1 MSLEHYVKLL
11 RDTGH
16 RVVLTDSACWSN
28 VSRAMYMNFP
38 IHRPVQPTYAEIRKV
53 LGIGGIAVRYTCPL
67 EMGRES
73 YELVCSD
80 KNYGLA
86 SLPQKGRNRTRRG
99 LETCSV
105 RRIAWDEL
113 ESVGALHLARDT
125 RLRQGRAI
133 PPNHDHVLQKYWSVA
148 GKLDSMEAWGSFVGN
163 QLAAFLTASRIEDW
177 IYIWSLN
184 SDRNLLHANPNNA
197 LFYVFTAD
205 ALSRDGITTVSTGLE
220 SMQSDPADLERFKFR
235 MGFIRFPIG
244 QRVQF
249 NYLYR
254 AALRGPVLRT
264 LKDHFG
270 TGSNNSIQS
279 KFGLLL
285 RWYSEQ
291 PAL

>member
-1 MSLEHYVKLL
+1 MSLDHYMKLL

-16 RVVLTDSACWSN
+16 RVVQTDSACWSD
-28 VSRAMYMNFP
+28 VSSGMYMNFP
-38 IHRPVQPTYAEIRKV
+38 IHRPIQPASSEIRKV

-67 EMGRES
+67 EIGRES

-99 LETCSV
+99 LEACTV

-113 ESVGALHLARDT
+113 ESAGALQLSRDT

-133 PPNHDHVLQKYWSVA
+133 PANHDHVLRKYWSVA
-148 GKLDSMEAWGSFVGN
+148 RKLDSMEAWGAFVGSE
-163 QLAAFLTASRIEDW
+163 LAAFLTSSRIEDW

-197 LFYVFTAD
+197 LFFVFTSD
-205 ALSRDGITTVSTGLE
+205 VLSREGVSVVSTGLE
-220 SMQSDPADLERFKFR
+220 SMQSDPSDLERFKLR
-235 MGFIRFPIG
+235 MGFNKVPIG

-254 AALRGPVLRT
+254 IALRGPLLRT
-264 LKDHFG
+264 LKSRFG
-270 TGSNNSIQS
+270 NGANNSIQS
-279 KFGLLL
+279 KLGVLLS
-285 RWYSEQ
+285 WYSEQ

>member
-1 MSLEHYVKLL
+1 MSLEHYIKLL

-16 RVVLTDSACWSN
+16 RIVQTDSACWSN
-28 VSRAMYMNFP
+28 VSRGMYMNFP

-53 LGIGGIAVRYTCPL
+53 LGIGGIAVRYTSPL
-67 EMGRES
+67 EVGRES

-113 ESVGALHLARDT
+113 ESVGALRLARDT
-125 RLRQGRAI
+125 RLRQGRSI
-133 PPNHDHVLQKYWSVA
+133 PPNHDRFLRKYWSVA
-148 GKLDSMEAWGSFVGN
+148 RKLDTMEAWGSFVGSD
-163 QLAAFLTASRIEDW
+163 LAAFLTASRIEDW
-177 IYIWSLN
+177 VYIWSLN

-197 LFYVFTAD
+197 LFYVFTTD
-205 ALSRDGITTVSTGLE
+205 VLSRPEVTAVSTGLE
-220 SMQSDPADLERFKFR
+220 SMQSDPADLERFKLR
-235 MGFIRFPIG
+235 MGFKRLPIG

-249 NYLYR
+249 NYMYR
-254 AALRGPVLRT
+254 VALRGPILRT
-264 LKDHFG
+264 LKDHFSNC
-270 TGSNNSIQS
+270 SNNSIQS

-285 RWYSEQ
+285 HWYSEQ